1 LLAATSGI
9 VVIWRDDAGGGV
21 ACDNA
26 ELRNCRELKSN
37 EAYGDLMGSVLAIA

>member
-9 VVIWRDDAGGGV
+9 VVIWRDDAG